1 MAAFGIGGGLNT
13 YDNSG
18 QWTVDSEQKKED
30 RRERGVSSPL
40 NRRVNDPVDFGI
52 VAVVMGGA
60 SAEREISLLSGC
72 AVLAALKRRSVDA
85 VGIAV
90 DDRPLA
96 ALQAGRFDRVFNI
109 VHGRGGEDG
118 VLQGVLEALGVPYTG
133 SRVLGSALSMDKL
146 RTKMCWQSVGIP
158 TPPWRL
164 LRSDADV
171 LPCAE
176 ALGFPVIVKP
186 ALEGSSIGI
195 SRANSVDD
203 LKTARREAARYR
215 CDVFAEGWVSGEE
228 YTVAI
233 LNEKPLPIIR
243 LETPNVFYDYDAKY
257 CAETTRYHCP
267 CGLNEKMEEQLQALA
282 LNAYRTL
289 DASGWGRVDL
299 FLDAEQQPWL
309 IEANTVPGMTDHSLV
324 PMAAKAAGIDF
335 DELVWQI
342 LETSIENR
350 KQETGNRKQNK

>member
-1 MAAFGIGGGLNT
+1 MTTRQHVI
-13 YDNSG
+13 
-18 QWTVDSEQKKED
+18 
-30 RRERGVSSPL
+30 
-40 NRRVNDPVDFGI
+40 DPADFGT

-60 SAEREISLLSGC
+60 SAEREISLLSGR
-72 AVLAALKRRSVDA
+72 AVLAALRRRSVDA
-85 VGIAV
+85 VGIDV
-90 DDRPLA
+90 DDRPLP

-146 RTKMCWQSVGIP
+146 RTKMCWKSAGIP
-158 TPPWRL
+158 TPAWRI
-164 LRSDADV
+164 LRSDEDV
-171 LPCAE
+171 LSCAE

-195 SRANSVDD
+195 SRANGVDE
-203 LKTARREAARYR
+203 LKIARCDAARYR
-215 CDVFAEGWVSGEE
+215 CDVFAEAWVSGEE

-233 LNEKPLPIIR
+233 LDEKPLPMIR
-243 LETPNVFYDYDAKY
+243 LETPNIFYDYDAKY
-257 CAETTRYHCP
+257 CADTTCYHCP
-267 CGLNEKMEEQLQALA
+267 CGLTEKMEEQLQVLA

-335 DELVWQI
+335 DELVWRI
-342 LETSIENR
+342 LETSI
-350 KQETGNRKQNK
+350 GNREREAGIGDQNR

>member
-1 MAAFGIGGGLNT
+1 MT
-13 YDNSG
+13 
-18 QWTVDSEQKKED
+18 
-30 RRERGVSSPL
+30 
-40 NRRVNDPVDFGI
+40 NRQQVIDPADFGA

-60 SAEREISLLSGC
+60 SAEREISLLSGR
-72 AVLAALKRRSVDA
+72 AVLASLRRRSVDA
-85 VGIAV
+85 VGIDV
-90 DDRPLA
+90 DGHPLP
-96 ALQAGRFDRVFNI
+96 ALQAGRIDRVFNI

-133 SRVLGSALSMDKL
+133 SQVLGSALSMDKL
-146 RTKMCWQSVGIP
+146 RTKMCWKSVGIP

-164 LRSDADV
+164 LRSDEDV
-171 LPCAE
+171 LPCTE

-195 SRANSVDD
+195 SRANSVDE
-203 LKTARREAARYR
+203 LKTARRDAARYR
-215 CDVFAEGWVSGEE
+215 CDVFAESWVSGEE

-233 LNEKPLPIIR
+233 LDDEALPMIR

-257 CAETTRYHCP
+257 CADTTRYHCP
-267 CGLNEKMEEQLQALA
+267 CGLSEKMEEQLQELA

-324 PMAAKAAGIDF
+324 PMAAKTAGVDF
-335 DELVWQI
+335 DELVWRI
-342 LETSIENR
+342 LETSF
-350 KQETGNRKQNK
+350 GNRGQDTGIGNLNR

>member
-1 MAAFGIGGGLNT
+1 MMIKRQQVTVAA
-13 YDNSG
+13 
-18 QWTVDSEQKKED
+18 
-30 RRERGVSSPL
+30 
-40 NRRVNDPVDFGI
+40 DFGT

-60 SAEREISLLSGC
+60 SAEREISLLSGR
-72 AVLAALKRRSVDA
+72 AVLAALRRRGVDA
-85 VGIAV
+85 VGIDV
-90 DDRPLA
+90 DERPLQV
-96 ALQAGRFDRVFNI
+96 LQAGRFDRVFNI

-146 RTKMCWQSVGIP
+146 RTKMCWKSAGIP
-158 TPPWRL
+158 TPAWWI
-164 LRSDADV
+164 LRSDEDV
-171 LPCAE
+171 LSCAE

-195 SRANSVDD
+195 SRASSVDE
-203 LKTARREAARYR
+203 LKAARCDAARYQ
-215 CDVFAEGWVSGEE
+215 CDVIAEAWVSGEE

-233 LNEKPLPIIR
+233 LDEKPLPMIR
-243 LETPNVFYDYDAKY
+243 LETPNIFYDYDAKY
-257 CAETTRYHCP
+257 CADTTRYHCP
-267 CGLNEKMEEQLQALA
+267 CGLTDEMEEQLQELA

-309 IEANTVPGMTDHSLV
+309 IEVNTVPGMTDHSLV

-335 DELVWQI
+335 DELVWRI
-342 LETSIENR
+342 LETSIGNR
-350 KQETGNRKQNK
+350 DQETGIGDLNR

>member
-1 MAAFGIGGGLNT
+1 VI
-13 YDNSG
+13 
-18 QWTVDSEQKKED
+18 
-30 RRERGVSSPL
+30 
-40 NRRVNDPVDFGI
+40 DPADFDT

-60 SAEREISLLSGC
+60 SAEREISLLSGR
-72 AVLAALKRRSVDA
+72 AVLAALKRKGVDA
-85 VGIAV
+85 VGIDV
-90 DDRPLA
+90 DDRPLP
-96 ALQAGRFDRVFNI
+96 ALQACRFDRVFNI

-146 RTKMCWQSVGIP
+146 RTKMCWKSVGIP

-164 LRSDADV
+164 LRSDEDV
-171 LPCAE
+171 PPCAE

-195 SRANSVDD
+195 SKANDVAE
-203 LKTARREAARYR
+203 LKAARRDAARYR
-215 CDVFAEGWVSGEE
+215 CDVFAESWVRGEE

-233 LNEKPLPIIR
+233 LDDAALPIIR

-257 CAETTRYHCP
+257 CADTTRYHCP
-267 CGLNEKMEEQLQALA
+267 CGLSEETEEQLQELA
-282 LNAYRTL
+282 LNAYRAL

-299 FLDAEQQPWL
+299 FLDAGQQPWL

-335 DELVWQI
+335 DELVWRI
-342 LETSIENR
+342 LETSFGIRN
-350 KQETGNRKQNK
+350 QETGNREQNR